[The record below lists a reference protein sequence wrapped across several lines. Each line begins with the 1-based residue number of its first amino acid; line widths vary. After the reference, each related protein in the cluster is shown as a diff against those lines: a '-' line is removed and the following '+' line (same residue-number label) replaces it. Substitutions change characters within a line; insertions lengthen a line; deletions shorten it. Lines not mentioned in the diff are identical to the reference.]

1 MTRFRGIFLLTPSFN
16 WENMKFLVNT
26 TKFVLW
32 TAFSLICALVL
43 ISASVY
49 LYLVPTLPEVETLKD
64 IRLQTPMR
72 VLSADNQLIAEFGE
86 QRRAP
91 LTFNEVPTQFVQAL
105 IAVEDS
111 RFEEHFGVDPL
122 GFTRAVLTVLATGE
136 TDGPGGSTLT
146 QQVARNFFLTREK
159 TITRKFTEIL
169 LAFQMER
176 ELTKKEIFELY
187 VNKHFLG
194 YRAYGIQAAAAVYY
208 GRDISDLTLP
218 ELAMIAGLHQAP
230 STANPLANPERA
242 QRRRNTVLSRMHEL
256 GYISDA
262 TYQRAIAAPLTAS
275 YRGNNPGVE
284 ANYVAE
290 MVRDYMIEHYGEGAY
305 TDGYS
310 VHTTINGTL
319 QQAANRGMRNAL
331 IDYSKR
337 HGYLG
342 PEKHIPAQG
351 HTPPEAYQH
360 WREAVEAEPSFGG
373 LRPAIVVRAD
383 NEFLWILPKGQPLG
397 KLALADMKW
406 ARERITVD
414 RFGPE
419 IKIPMQVAVP
429 GDLIRVT
436 QHEGRWQLTQIPNAQ
451 GALVS
456 LDPQDGAI
464 KALTGGFDFLL
475 SKYNRAVQ
483 ANRQP
488 GSNFKPFI
496 YAAALDKGYTPAT
509 IVNDAPIVRADA
521 TLEDVWRPRNSGD
534 RYLGPIPMRQ
544 ALYQSRNLSSIRIL
558 EDIGIDYARNYV
570 ERFGFNK
577 SNLANDMT
585 LVLGSTVMS
594 PLEIARG
601 YAVFANGG
609 YLVEPY
615 FIESIEDVNGNII
628 YDANPAIV
636 CRNCPE
642 TPTPYWQEESEPVSE
657 DTAATALNIEPI
669 QLNLEEGNT
678 QTSAPTVR
686 NQKQYA
692 PQVISEQTIYLV
704 DSMLKDV
711 VRRGTGRVAYQT
723 MGRDDLAGKT
733 GTTNDAVDA
742 WFTGYNGDYVTST
755 WVGYDQPVGLG
766 RSEFGGKAALPG
778 WIEYMQTALKGEP
791 SNNLPQPV
799 GIVRMRIDPKTGLL
813 ARPGQNN
820 AIFEIFREDSAPNE
834 YSREDVTID
843 FSGGGESNSGESV
856 SPAQLF

>member
-1 MTRFRGIFLLTPSFN
+1 
-16 WENMKFLVNT
+16 MKFLAKST
-26 TKFVLW
+26 TFVLW

-43 ISASVY
+43 ISSSVY

-64 IRLQTPMR
+64 IQLQTPMR
-72 VLSADNQLIAEFGE
+72 ILSADNRLIEEFGD
-86 QRRAP
+86 QRRTP
-91 LTFNEVPTQFVQAL
+91 LTFEEVPTQFVQSL

-111 RFEEHFGVDPL
+111 RFEEHFGVDPI

-187 VNKHFLG
+187 ANKHFLG
-194 YRAYGIQAAAAVYY
+194 YRSYGIQAAAAVYY

-230 STANPLANPERA
+230 STANPLANPQRA
-242 QRRRNTVLSRMHEL
+242 KRRRNTVLGRMYEL
-256 GYISDA
+256 GYISDT
-262 TYQRAIAAPLTAS
+262 TYQEATQAPLTAS
-275 YRGNNPGVE
+275 YRGNRPGIE

-290 MVRDYMIEHYGEGAY
+290 MVRDFMIERYGESAY
-305 TDGYS
+305 SDGYT
-310 VHTTINGTL
+310 VHTTINSTL
-319 QQAANRGMRNAL
+319 QEAANRGVRKSL
-331 IDYSKR
+331 LEYSKR

-342 PEKHIPAQG
+342 PEDHIPAKGQ
-351 HTPPEAYQH
+351 TPPEAYAH
-360 WREAVEAEPSFGG
+360 WRETVDSTASFGD
-373 LRPAIVVRAD
+373 LTPAIVVRAD
-383 NEFLWILPKGQPLG
+383 DDELWVLPKDQPLMR
-397 KLALADMKW
+397 LPLSAMAW
-406 ARERITVD
+406 ARPRIKVD
-414 RFGPE
+414 EFGPKPD
-419 IKIPMQVAVP
+419 IAMQVAVP
-429 GDLIRVT
+429 GDLIRLH
-436 QHEGRWQLTQIPNAQ
+436 QIDGEWQLAQIPNAQ

-456 LDPQDGAI
+456 LDPKNGAI
-464 KALTGGFDFLL
+464 QALTGGFDYFL

-488 GSNFKPFI
+488 GSNFKPFV

-558 EDIGIDYARNYV
+558 DDIGIDYALDYAT
-570 ERFGFNK
+570 RFGFDRAK
-577 SNLANDMT
+577 LANDMT
-585 LVLGSTVMS
+585 LVLGSTALS
-594 PLEIARG
+594 PLDIARG

-609 YLVEPY
+609 YRVDPY
-615 FIESIEDVNGNII
+615 FIASIEDVNGNII
-628 YDANPAIV
+628 YEAHPAEV

-642 TPTPYWQEESEPVSE
+642 TPTPYWDDEQDPAAES
-657 DTAATALNIEPI
+657 DTAAASGVDIAPIE
-669 QLNLEEGNT
+669 LNLDNGDGELEGEALAARS
-678 QTSAPTVR
+678 QR
-686 NQKQYA
+686 RYA
-692 PQVISEQTIYLV
+692 PQVISEQTAYLI

-711 VRRGTGRVAYQT
+711 VRRGTGRVAYRT
-723 MGRDDLAGKT
+723 MGREDLAGKT
-733 GTTNDAVDA
+733 GTTNDAIDA

-755 WVGYDQPVGLG
+755 WIGYDQQVGLG
-766 RSEFGGKAALPG
+766 RSEYGGKAALPG

-791 SNNLPQPV
+791 GNELPQPV

-813 ARPGQNN
+813 ARPGQNS
-820 AIFEIFREDSAPNE
+820 AIFEIFRQDSAPTE

-843 FSGGGESNSGESV
+843 FSGGGESQSNESV
-856 SPAQLF
+856 SPAELF